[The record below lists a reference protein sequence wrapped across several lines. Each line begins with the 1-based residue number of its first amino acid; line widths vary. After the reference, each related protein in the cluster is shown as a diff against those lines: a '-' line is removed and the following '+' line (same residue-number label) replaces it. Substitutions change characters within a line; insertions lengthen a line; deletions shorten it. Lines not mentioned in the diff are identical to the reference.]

1 MSEHQFNTVFNFC
14 SQRNFVGSSR
24 TRAEENERK
33 LMSVGGERAED
44 SREVKEKEKE
54 GKEMKYD
61 STGLY
66 HWCPGTQLDSVLLTR
81 EEAAE
86 ADLTGH
92 VVVAVFSDPDS
103 PALGLRN
110 LVMPLRASNIPYSE
124 LRQVVILGSKEF
136 IEKY

>member
-44 SREVKEKEKE
+44 RMEVKEKE

-81 EEAAE
+81 EEAVE

-92 VVVAVFSDPDS
+92 VVVGVFSDPDS
-103 PALGLRN
+103 PPLGLRN

>member
-44 SREVKEKEKE
+44 RREEKEKE

-81 EEAAE
+81 EEAVE